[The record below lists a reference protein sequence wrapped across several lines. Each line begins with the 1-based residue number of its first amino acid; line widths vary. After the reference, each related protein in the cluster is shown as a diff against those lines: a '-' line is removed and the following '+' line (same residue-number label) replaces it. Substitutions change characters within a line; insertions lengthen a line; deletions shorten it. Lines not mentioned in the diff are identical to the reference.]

1 MTKEVEYPF
10 SRHSLTVRCREDTM
24 DDTSLS
30 QAPEDEGPALP
41 GPTGSLSQLP
51 DSAAAFDPP
60 PAARD
65 FAGAG
70 AIRSGAGGAKSRWGG
85 LARDVVGTILPAVL
99 IALLIHVFLAQATR
113 VYGQS
118 MQPNLHTNER
128 LVIEKLSYRF
138 HGPRHGDVVVLHDPS
153 GGSELLIKRVIG
165 LPGERVTV
173 ADGRVFIDGVVL
185 EEPYLNQETQGNG
198 RSWLVPPLQ
207 VFVMGDNRQAS
218 RDSRS
223 FGTVGRDQI
232 IGRALFRYWPL
243 DQIGFLR

>member
-1 MTKEVEYPF
+1 MDNSASKVTNDERSDAAGLSE
-10 SRHSLTVRCREDTM
+10 SLPR
-24 DDTSLS
+24 
-30 QAPEDEGPALP
+30 AA
-41 GPTGSLSQLP
+41 
-51 DSAAAFDPP
+51 DSAIALE
-60 PAARD
+60 
-65 FAGAG
+65 
-70 AIRSGAGGAKSRWGG
+70 AGGAAPQSPAAPPIARRHRWDG
-85 LARDVVGTILPAVL
+85 LARDVVGTIVPAVL

-128 LVIEKLSYRF
+128 LVVEKLSYHF
-138 HGPRHGDVVVLHDPS
+138 HGPRRGDVVVLHDPS
-153 GGSELLIKRVIG
+153 GSSELLIKRVIG

-173 ADGRVFIDGVVL
+173 ADGRVFIDGVQL
-185 EEPYLNQETQGNG
+185 DEPYLNQETESTG

-223 FGTVGRDQI
+223 FGAVPSDQI

-243 DQIGFLR
+243 DQIGILR